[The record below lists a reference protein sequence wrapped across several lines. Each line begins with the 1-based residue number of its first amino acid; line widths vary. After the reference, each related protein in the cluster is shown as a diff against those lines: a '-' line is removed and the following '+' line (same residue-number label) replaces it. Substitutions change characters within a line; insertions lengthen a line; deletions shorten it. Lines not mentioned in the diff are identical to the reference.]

1 MVDKTL
7 DKLIKNYRSK
17 TINELLGHKP
27 NNENLE
33 HWSNLVRKS
42 NALEDKLVDRMTI
55 EEMRLMIGQD
65 IGNQFILPFAILELR
80 KNILAEG
87 DMYPGDLL
95 NNILR
100 LSREF
105 WKELT
110 ELKEIIIG
118 LVTDNAE
125 VLEGEKV
132 AFSEF
137 LNQIVK

>member
-27 NNENLE
+27 NKENLE
-33 HWSNLVRKS
+33 HWSNLVRKC

-55 EEMRLMIGQD
+55 EEMRLMMSQD
-65 IGNQFILPFAILELR
+65 IGTQFILPFAILELR
-80 KNILAEG
+80 KDILAEG

-100 LSREF
+100 LPHVF
-105 WKELT
+105 WKEHT
-110 ELKEIIIG
+110 ELKQIIIG

-132 AFSEF
+132 SFREF
-137 LNQIVK
+137 LKQ